1 MSAHNNRRRRSDHH
15 AEEHP
20 DERWLLTYSDMITL
34 LMALFIVMWSI
45 SSVNISK
52 FEELSAS
59 LKSAFSGKVLPANTS
74 IMQGQQSPFE
84 QDGSPIQPIETN
96 NQPAFDM
103 DSIKTQV
110 QQTLQ
115 QAAAKQD
122 IENLKHIR
130 DKVEAFAKAH
140 GFSGQLRTSID
151 ESGLVV
157 QLLTDEVLF
166 DSGHAVLK
174 ERSLPLLA
182 KIAQLL
188 ANGGIENPV
197 RVEGNTDNVPIH
209 SGEFRSNWQLSA
221 ARADAVLEYL
231 LGHGVPPK
239 RLSLAGYADQRPVAT
254 NATAEGRSINRRVN
268 LVVLRRSF
276 QGSAKS

>member
-1 MSAHNNRRRRSDHH
+1 MAGHNNRRRRNDHH

-34 LMALFIVMWSI
+34 LMALFIVMWAI
-45 SSVNISK
+45 SSVNVSK

-74 IMQGQQSPFE
+74 IMQGQQSPFA
-84 QDGSPIQPIETN
+84 QDGSPIRPIQSAE
-96 NQPAFDM
+96 QPAFEM
-103 DSIKTQV
+103 DSIETQV
-110 QQTLQ
+110 EQQLQ
-115 QAAAKQD
+115 QGAERQD
-122 IENLKHIR
+122 AQNLQRIR
-130 DKVEAFAKAH
+130 DKVEQFAKAH
-140 GFSGQLRTSID
+140 GFSGQLKTSID

-174 ERSLPLLA
+174 DRSLPLLA

-188 ANGGIENPV
+188 VTGGIENPV

-209 SGEFRSNWQLSA
+209 SAQFRSNWQLSA
-221 ARADAVLEYL
+221 ARADAVLEYML
-231 LGHGVPPK
+231 AHGVPPR
-239 RLSLAGYADQRPVAT
+239 RLSLAGYGDQRPVAT
-254 NATAEGRSINRRVN
+254 NATAEGRSLNRRVN

-276 QGSAKS
+276 QGSKP